1 MSADTLEYRGLHS
14 CTTLVGA
21 LAMASHGEHGDPSS
35 DVDAQIKVL

>member
-14 CTTLVGA
+14 CATLAGA
-21 LAMASHGEHGDPSS
+21 LAMTCHGEHGDASS